1 MMDDS
6 EGNSLCAEDKSPA
19 YPKTEFFR
27 SLFSDA
33 TRHLGETAALR
44 GLKPVVCLSVCTG

>member
-6 EGNSLCAEDKSPA
+6 EGSSLCAEDKSPA